1 MRGCIQERRR
11 QAANLLGEDAQAT
24 TGGLVIRPGDRVHF
38 GIRFRDIGGVEQW
51 LTAST
56 AVVTHPALDL
66 VAKDDTATM
75 TSGYVGEMF
84 RMRVV
89 DLGADST
96 DSADALGVLMQAK
109 SGAKTKADLY
119 ETGPHSGI
127 FEGACVLTYATAPG
141 QPTANPEDEPYDPAA
156 AGAAAQAL
164 PVVYGDAVAARY
176 TDGKGVSTE
185 TAFLSVSKGADG
197 TIAPFSKTYDD
208 EEIASRT
215 QFSLAEAY
223 LEMAKRH
230 RGLGQIEAADREY
243 AAAKQLLSGV
253 MTRFG
258 DLETRA
264 HAEFLLGN
272 LTFEEAKAT
281 KDPATRE
288 ELLRATL
295 ARFMKVTGTYEDTV
309 HASKA
314 QFAIAM
320 VYEALG
326 EPDLAAQDY
335 VKLAYKYPD
344 SEFLAKAMARLGTFF
359 LKRAAAYEKQAEPLL
374 AKAETDAEA
383 KFQGERLREQAIGE
397 YLKTAKIFG
406 RLQERFPDNELAGAA
421 GLQSGKASMRAG
433 DRQRAL
439 NTFLRVAR
447 EQGYD
452 GPKVRAEAMYWT
464 GMCYQQMGQ
473 PMAAFST
480 YKRLTYD
487 FPETEWAKNAI
498 GQLSQPALLNLE
510 SQLEIERLETQQK

>member
-1 MRGCIQERRR
+1 
-11 QAANLLGEDAQAT
+11 
-24 TGGLVIRPGDRVHF
+24 
-38 GIRFRDIGGVEQW
+38 
-51 LTAST
+51 
-56 AVVTHPALDL
+56 
-66 VAKDDTATM
+66 
-75 TSGYVGEMF
+75 
-84 RMRVV
+84 
-89 DLGADST
+89 
-96 DSADALGVLMQAK
+96 
-109 SGAKTKADLY
+109 
-119 ETGPHSGI
+119 
-127 FEGACVLTYATAPG
+127 
-141 QPTANPEDEPYDPAA
+141 
-156 AGAAAQAL
+156 
-164 PVVYGDAVAARY
+164 
-176 TDGKGVSTE
+176 
-185 TAFLSVSKGADG
+185 
-197 TIAPFSKTYDD
+197 
-208 EEIASRT
+208 
-215 QFSLAEAY
+215 
-223 LEMAKRH
+223 
-230 RGLGQIEAADREY
+230 
-243 AAAKQLLSGV
+243 